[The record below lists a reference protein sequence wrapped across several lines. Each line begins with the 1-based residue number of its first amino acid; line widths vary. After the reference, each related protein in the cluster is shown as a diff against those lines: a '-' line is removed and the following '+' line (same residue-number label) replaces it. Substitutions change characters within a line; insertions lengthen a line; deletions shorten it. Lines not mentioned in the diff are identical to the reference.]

1 MIALRYEGRTW
12 SHAAVAGWVEAEM
25 HSLIAR
31 GVGPG
36 DRVAVLA
43 LNHPRTLVLLLAC
56 ARLGATLAP
65 LNWRLAGPELQW
77 IVDDAEPRVLF
88 VDDRALLRAHDGTA
102 PRPVRD
108 GMAVLPLEQW
118 DEGTPC
124 GTLGL
129 GGDGPVLLVYT
140 SGTTGRPKGAVL
152 TVAALRA
159 NAALAYDM
167 HGPMDRDHVLTVL
180 PLFHVGGLNIQTL
193 PTLLAGGCVTLLP
206 RFEAGATLAA
216 IAALRPTLSVLVPS
230 TMQAVAAHPDWAA
243 TDLTSLRAV
252 ATGSTVV
259 QPDVVAPFT
268 ARGVPVLQV
277 YGSTETAP
285 IAIYVRAGEAGGMH
299 STGRPGP
306 GVSAQAR
313 QADGSAA
320 ADGVPGEIWL
330 KGPQLFQGYWRNEA
344 ATAEAL
350 VEGWYRTGDIGTRA
364 QDGSWTVHDRAKHMI
379 VSGGENI
386 YPAEIERVLATLPQ
400 VAECA
405 VVGRPDP
412 RWQEVPEAH
421 VVLRP
426 GAACTEAEVVAH
438 VQAQLARFKAPRRVV
453 FVEALPRNAM
463 GKVEYGRLAR

>member
-1 MIALRYEGRTW
+1 MTAHTALRYEGRTW
-12 SHAAVAGWVEAEM
+12 SHAAVAGWIDAETRT
-25 HSLIAR
+25 LAAL
-31 GVGPG
+31 GVCPG

-56 ARLGATLAP
+56 ARLGAMLAP

-77 IVDDAEPRVLF
+77 IVDDADPRVLF
-88 VDDRALLRAHDGTA
+88 VDGTA
-102 PRPVRD
+102 PAPARD
-108 GMAVLPLEQW
+108 GMLVRPLHEW
-118 DEGTPC
+118 DEGTPG
-124 GTLGL
+124 GTVSLV
-129 GGDGPVLLVYT
+129 GDGPALLVYT

-152 TVAALRA
+152 TAAALRA

-167 HGPMDRDHVLTVL
+167 HGPMARDHVLTVL

-193 PTLLAGGCVTLLP
+193 PALLAGGCVTVLP
-206 RFEAGATLAA
+206 RFDAGATLIA
-216 IAALRPTLSVLVPS
+216 IGALRPTLTVLVPA
-230 TMQAVAAHPDWAA
+230 TMQAIVAHPDWAA
-243 TDLTSLRAV
+243 TDLSCLRAV

-259 QPDVVAPFT
+259 QPEVVAPFT
-268 ARGVPVLQV
+268 ARGVDVLQV

-285 IAIYVRAGEAGGMH
+285 IAIYVRAGEAAGVL

-306 GVSAQAR
+306 GVEAR
-313 QADGSAA
+313 THG

-330 KGPQLFQGYWRNEA
+330 RGPQLFQGYWHNPA

-364 QDGSWTVHDRAKHMI
+364 TDGSWTVHDRAKHMI

-426 GAACTEAEVVAH
+426 GATCTELEVVAH
-438 VQAQLARFKAPRRVV
+438 VQSQLARFKAPRRVV
-453 FVEALPRNAM
+453 FVDALPRNAM
-463 GKVEYGRLAR
+463 GKVEYGRLAG